1 MVDVL
6 FISPSN
12 SQEVYQ
18 DLSASY
24 AAIEP
29 PTWALL
35 LAQAVRAKGHSV
47 AILDTYAE
55 NLSDEESFSRIE
67 QLNPKLICF
76 VVYGQNVS
84 AGVVSMSGA
93 VRLSEYLKTKTKT
106 PISYVGSYVQA
117 LPLKVLKEEASIDF
131 VFTNE
136 GVKALLNVLSL
147 DEISEESLSTV
158 KGIALRK
165 NNVPQFTPPEA
176 VVANL
181 DEDLP
186 GYAWDLLPD
195 LKLYRSPMWHAE
207 YDEKSRTPY
216 AAIQTS
222 LGCRFNC
229 GFCII
234 NIINRND
241 EKETGIA
248 GDYSKMRHWSPE
260 FIIKEFDKLADL
272 GIFTIKITD
281 ELFLLNK
288 NFYVPIC
295 KMLSEKW
302 YRDKLKLWVYSRV
315 DTVSNPE
322 TLSLLR
328 DAGVKYIALGI
339 ESSSRDVRLEISKGK
354 FKDVKIKEVVDQI
367 HEAGIE
373 VMANYMFG
381 LPGDTE
387 ESMQD
392 TLDLSIELCTS
403 GWNAY
408 AAMALP
414 GSQLYADAVAKGHK
428 LPQNYS
434 GYSFHSYDSV
444 CSQTDSLEPWQI
456 LKFRD
461 EAFNKYHLNEK
472 FLDRIKNKY
481 GQKQADNIKE
491 MCGIKLKRI
500 LIDEAVCR
508 FEHDY
513 LGD

>member
-1 MVDVL
+1 MIDVL

-18 DLSASY
+18 DLSVSY

-35 LAQAVRAKGHSV
+35 LAQAARAKGYSA
-47 AILDTYAE
+47 AILDTCAE

-76 VVYGQNVS
+76 VVYGQNVN

-117 LPLKVLKEEASIDF
+117 LPLKALKEEPSIDF

-147 DEISEESLSTV
+147 DEISEESLSTI

-165 NNVPQFTPPEA
+165 NNVPQFTPPES

-195 LKLYRSPMWHAE
+195 LNLYRSPMWHAE

-339 ESSSRDVRLEISKGK
+339 ESSLSL
-354 FKDVKIKEVVDQI
+354 I
-367 HEAGIE
+367 HI
-373 VMANYMFG
+373 
-381 LPGDTE
+381 
-387 ESMQD
+387 
-392 TLDLSIELCTS
+392 
-403 GWNAY
+403 
-408 AAMALP
+408 
-414 GSQLYADAVAKGHK
+414 
-428 LPQNYS
+428 
-434 GYSFHSYDSV
+434 
-444 CSQTDSLEPWQI
+444 
-456 LKFRD
+456 
-461 EAFNKYHLNEK
+461 
-472 FLDRIKNKY
+472 
-481 GQKQADNIKE
+481 
-491 MCGIKLKRI
+491 
-500 LIDEAVCR
+500 
-508 FEHDY
+508 
-513 LGD
+513 